1 MEISETTKFTFYL
14 TRFFGLAPY
23 KIFKKHQNSKIISYQ
38 KSLPLVFY
46 SVVIVLLIVILT
58 FRGIFLDAK
67 SKTPIRMTT
76 ATAKVVVFMDIMVVV
91 LVCMA
96 GLCCGIN
103 NLKTTQDF
111 NQRLQDVDHIL
122 DIYAS
127 SNPKQEKIKSFA
139 LMTSVGLALILVT
152 GLDNF
157 AWIRNAQK
165 VEDESG
171 DVVYENVLG
180 YIPFY
185 ILYYMMLTLQ
195 LVFAQ
200 TALGLGRRY
209 SRLNNGLK
217 NILKTGETCLCGFIH
232 FMSNAFAGGSN
243 ILASQIERLSETHDT
258 LDKAVN
264 CVSQTFGPALLAIV
278 GSCLLH
284 LVATS
289 YFFLI
294 EILGQR
300 DTFFAYIQFLWLL
313 FHCFRLMLCIEP
325 CHVTYVEARNTI
337 TIVCDLM
344 RNVQDPCLQETLKMF
359 WRQLL
364 AHETTFTAC
373 GMMTKIDRQILT
385 SFLAALATYLIILM
399 QFQKADG

>member
-1 MEISETTKFTFYL
+1 MEISEATKLTFYL

-23 KIFKKHQNSKIISYQ
+23 KIYKKHQNSKIISYQ

-46 SVVIVLLIVILT
+46 SVVIVSLIVILT

-96 GLCCGIN
+96 GLCCGII

-111 NQRLQDVDHIL
+111 NQLLQDADHIL
-122 DIYAS
+122 DIYAT

-139 LMTSVGLALILVT
+139 LMIFVGLALILVT

-165 VEDESG
+165 VEDES
-171 DVVYENVLG
+171 DENVLG

-217 NILKTGETCLCGFIH
+217 NVLKTVQFYLYFVYFDSQRELNINKPIFRTCLCGLIH

-243 ILASQIERLSETHDT
+243 IYASQIERLSETHDT

-294 EILGQR
+294 EILGTR

-325 CHVTYVEARNTI
+325 CHVTYVEARKTI

-344 RNVQDPCLQETLKMF
+344 RNVQEPCLQETV
-359 WRQLL
+359 
-364 AHETTFTAC
+364 
-373 GMMTKIDRQILT
+373 
-385 SFLAALATYLIILM
+385 SIIICSRM
-399 QFQKADG
+399 DDEVV